1 MAITLKPPL
10 ALAAPTIPI
19 ISARDP
25 DVSGIFPAG
34 FDELYEI
41 HSYRNAARILS
52 SSCKAEFREIVS
64 TLMAFRIP
72 TDDLVVGGGN
82 KSRIAIGMENRLK
95 PLHWLETRIVGDL
108 QVRRIARVDAPLGK
122 KKGPKTVEQV
132 DLYQIPG
139 FVDGHK
145 VDFVKGRVAFDM
157 EWNSKDQTFD
167 RDLYAVRAFY
177 DCNVVT
183 AGVLLTRSS
192 DLVPLFEEIGSRVDI
207 ANFKSKF
214 GASTTWMK
222 KLTYRLDAGRAG
234 GCPILAIGIRPAVI
248 SDFEKWK
255 RAHPKKRNA
264 PILNIEGP
272 ATEDDDVLDEL
283 PTVISRRR

>member
-1 MAITLKPPL
+1 MPN
-10 ALAAPTIPI
+10 APTPSPPHSPLIPV
-19 ISARDP
+19 ISARDT
-25 DVSGIFPAG
+25 DLSGLFPAG
-34 FDELYEI
+34 FEDRCEV
-41 HSYRNAARILS
+41 HSYRNAARILA
-52 SSCKAEFREIVS
+52 SSCQGEFQQIVD
-64 TLMAFRIP
+64 TLMRFHIP
-72 TDDLVVGGGN
+72 TDDIVVGGGN
-82 KSRIAIGMENRLK
+82 KSKIAIGMEEELK
-95 PLHWLETRIVGDL
+95 PLGWLETRIVGDL
-108 QVRRIARVDAPLGK
+108 QIRRITRIAAPAGT
-122 KKGPKTVEQV
+122 KKGPKTVENV

-177 DCNVVT
+177 ECNVVT
-183 AGVLLTRSS
+183 AGVLLTRSA
-192 DLVPLFEEIGSRVDI
+192 DLVPLFEQISARVDI

-234 GCPILAIGIRPAVI
+234 GCPVLALGIRPAVI

-255 RAHPKKRNA
+255 KAHPEKRAAA
-264 PILNIEGP
+264 PLNIEDPTG
-272 ATEDDDVLDEL
+272 EDGAE
-283 PTVISRRR
+283 TG